1 MNQTE
6 RPGATLC
13 RIVGLILFLCSLSYQ
28 REASGH
34 GRERGSSTVRLETP
48 FKTPLRCSWSP
59 WSHGVYTFSS
69 QETRI
74 ENDRRSSDVLSN
86 ERSKGSNPFKLSSL
100 SLSLS
105 WKIVTRNRGKFAHVH
120 RMFSSIWLED
130 SVKLVKYLDCS
141 RSFIKWNVRDFYR
154 INKKE

>member
-48 FKTPLRCSWSP
+48 FKTPLRCSSVIPLIARRVYLFKSRNSNRERSP
-59 WSHGVYTFSS
+59 IVECSTS
-69 QETRI
+69 QR
-74 ENDRRSSDVLSN
+74 
-86 ERSKGSNPFKLSSL
+86 RSKGSNPFKLSCFSL
-100 SLSLS
+100 LKDCYSKVCACSSNIFLFG
-105 WKIVTRNRGKFAHVH
+105 WKT
-120 RMFSSIWLED
+120 L
-130 SVKLVKYLDCS
+130 
-141 RSFIKWNVRDFYR
+141 
-154 INKKE
+154 

>member
-48 FKTPLRCSWSP
+48 FKTPLRCSSVIP
-59 WSHGVYTFSS
+59 LIARRVYFFQVEKLESRT
-69 QETRI
+69 I
-74 ENDRRSSDVLSN
+74 ADRRMFY
-86 ERSKGSNPFKLSSL
+86 ESKTIESNPFELSSL
-100 SLSLS
+100 SLL
-105 WKIVTRNRGKFAHVH
+105 KDCALEAEFAHV
-120 RMFSSIWLED
+120 RRIFFY
-130 SVKLVKYLDCS
+130 LVRRRCEVS
-141 RSFIKWNVRDFYR
+141 
-154 INKKE
+154 